1 MSYVAPRTLHNCET
15 RRVAP
20 RLPKRYATQVRLGRD
35 HDVEEWLATDTAL
48 DRPVLV
54 RMLDDESPRIRR
66 ASFIAEVRGAA
77 KSHHAHLT
85 EVYAVGTEDDPYTI
99 VEWHG
104 GVSIADR
111 LKAGDPF
118 PVAEFLPNAAGLAD
132 GLATL
137 HETGAVHG
145 SIDPSAV
152 GFAAAHPAKLAAFG
166 RHSPAGSMARDTR
179 DLAATLRIAVTGNDV
194 PGVRPSQVAE
204 GLPPAVDAV
213 LASGEAGELDAKGL
227 AAGLRAIPYQPVERA
242 TGRWSWR
249 WLVVIG
255 VLLLAAFLVAVAG
268 RAIDVDP
275 DSPFL
280 FPAAPAPTSPPTT
293 TTTSAAL
300 PTVTSPDGGRRLSVT
315 VAVYD
320 PEGDGTERDS
330 EAANAIDGDPS
341 TGWRTERY
349 FSPLPALK
357 GGVGLTFTVGGTP
370 DLVEILAS
378 EGTTYE
384 VKWADEIPGI
394 VSGWQSVAAGSTID
408 GTNTIDLPERQGGT
422 WLLWLTDL
430 PEVDTDEFRAVVNE
444 VTFRSGE

>member
-1 MSYVAPRTLHNCET
+1 M
-15 RRVAP
+15 AP
-20 RLPKRYATQVRLGRD
+20 RLPARYATQVRLGRD

-54 RMLDDESPRIRR
+54 RMLDDESPRVRR
-66 ASFIAEVRGAA
+66 ASFIAEVRTAA
-77 KSHHAHLT
+77 KTHHAHVT
-85 EVYAVGTEDDPYTI
+85 EVYAVGSEDDPYTI

-111 LKAGDPF
+111 LRAGDPF
-118 PVAEFLPNAAGLAD
+118 PVTEFLPNAAGLAD

-145 SIDPSAV
+145 SIDPSAI
-152 GFAAAHPAKLAAFG
+152 GFAAAHPAKLVAFG
-166 RHSPAGSMARDTR
+166 RHSPAGSTARDTR
-179 DLAATLRIAVTGNDV
+179 ALAETLRVAVMGKDV

-204 GLPPAVDAV
+204 GLPPAVDSV
-213 LASGEAGELDAKGL
+213 LAAGEAGELDARGL
-227 AAGLRAIPYQPVERA
+227 AAGLRAIPYQPVERV

-255 VLLLAAFLVAVAG
+255 ILLVTAFLVAVAG

-280 FPAAPAPTSPPTT
+280 FPAAPAPTSPPAATT
-293 TTTSAAL
+293 TTTTPS
-300 PTVTSPDGGRRLSVT
+300 TVTTTGDGSRLSVT

-330 EAANAIDGDPS
+330 EARNAIDGDLS

-357 GGVGLTFTVGGTP
+357 DGVGLTFTVGGTP
-370 DLVEILAS
+370 TVLEIVAS
-378 EGTTYE
+378 EGTGYR
-384 VKWADEIPGI
+384 VGWADEIPSI
-394 VSGWQSVAAGSTID
+394 VSGWQSVATGTFVE
-408 GTNTIDLPERQGGT
+408 GTNTLELPERQGGV
-422 WLLWLTDL
+422 WLVWLTDL
-430 PEVDTDEFRAVVNE
+430 PQVADDEYRAAVNE
-444 VTFRSGE
+444 VTFLAGG